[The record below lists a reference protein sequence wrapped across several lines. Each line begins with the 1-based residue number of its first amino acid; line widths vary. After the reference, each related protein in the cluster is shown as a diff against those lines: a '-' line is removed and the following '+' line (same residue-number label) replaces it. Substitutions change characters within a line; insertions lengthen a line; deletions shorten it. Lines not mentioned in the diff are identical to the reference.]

1 MTLGEKLW
9 INKSVFEQSLYYEE
23 MPGGREPAPVRQA
36 AEPAVQQERQSA
48 PAQADEP
55 ARTDSSP
62 SRRQDQRQAVVTR
75 EIVREQQVVT
85 VQPQLQQKGGS
96 VRELSDELERLSQ
109 RYGSSMEDWLYDNL
123 RFKEYTF
130 RHNPRSLTVRSR
142 RLTVQVSCFGL
153 GQALQELGPGLTE
166 VEGEGELF
174 GTDAME
180 QFLALRQ
187 LQEQGGSGILSGAGL
202 EPMRAV
208 FDSLEMT
215 GTGGDGAIGYRVHFI
230 EDRG

>member
-1 MTLGEKLW
+1 MT
-9 INKSVFEQSLYYEE
+9 
-23 MPGGREPAPVRQA
+23 
-36 AEPAVQQERQSA
+36 
-48 PAQADEP
+48 
-55 ARTDSSP
+55 T
-62 SRRQDQRQAVVTR
+62 
-75 EIVREQQVVT
+75 
-85 VQPQLQQKGGS
+85 
-96 VRELSDELERLSQ
+96 
-109 RYGSSMEDWLYDNL
+109 L

-130 RHNPRSLTVRSR
+130 RHNTRSLPVRSR
-142 RLTVQVSCFGL
+142 RLPAPFSCFGL
-153 GQALQELGPGLTE
+153 GQALQELGPGLSE
-166 VEGEGELF
+166 VEGEGEVF

>member
-1 MTLGEKLW
+1 MT
-9 INKSVFEQSLYYEE
+9 
-23 MPGGREPAPVRQA
+23 
-36 AEPAVQQERQSA
+36 
-48 PAQADEP
+48 
-55 ARTDSSP
+55 
-62 SRRQDQRQAVVTR
+62 
-75 EIVREQQVVT
+75 
-85 VQPQLQQKGGS
+85 
-96 VRELSDELERLSQ
+96 
-109 RYGSSMEDWLYDNL
+109 NL

-130 RHNPRSLTVRSR
+130 RHNPHSLTVHSR
-142 RLTVQVSCFGL
+142 RLTAQVSCFGL

-180 QFLALRQ
+180 QFLELQQ
-187 LQEQGGSGILSGAGL
+187 LQGQGGSGILSGAGL

-215 GTGGDGAIGYRVHFI
+215 GTGGDEAIGYRVHFI